1 MNYLIVAILILFSA
15 LFSGLTLGLMS
26 LDSYELKRKKSLGD
40 KDAAKLYPIRKKG
53 NLLLC
58 TLLIG
63 NVGVNSS
70 LAVFLG
76 SITSGIVAGFV
87 ATGLI
92 VLLGEITPQAV
103 FSRFSLKLGGKL
115 WWLVRFFMILLFPI
129 CWPIAKILD
138 KLLGEEMATI
148 YSKKELMKIVEEHE
162 DSLASDVKEDEERII
177 KGALTFADKKVSD
190 IMTPRTEVFALPYS
204 QKIDKATLDQVLRS
218 GYSRIPVFKNK
229 LDNIVGILYVKKLI
243 GDKYRNKKIFQ
254 ASDKKVL
261 FVDESKGLAQVFD
274 SFLDG
279 RDHLFVVT
287 DEFGVLSG
295 VVTIE
300 DVLEEIIGSE
310 IMDETDKYEDL
321 RKHAKQ
327 RLKGKKKRTV
337 V

>member
-1 MNYLIVAILILFSA
+1 MNYLIVAVLILFSA
-15 LFSGLTLGLMS
+15 LFSGLTLGLMG

-40 KDAAKLYPIRKKG
+40 KDAARLYPIRKKG

-76 SITSGIVAGFV
+76 SITSGIVAGFT
-87 ATGLI
+87 ATALI
-92 VLLGEITPQAV
+92 VLLGEITPQAI

-129 CWPIAKILD
+129 CWPIAKALD
-138 KLLGEEMATI
+138 RLLGEEMATI

-162 DSLASDVKEDEERII
+162 DSAQSDVKEEEERII
-177 KGALTFADKKVSD
+177 RGALTFADKKVSN
-190 IMTPRTEVFALPYS
+190 IMTPRTEIFALPYS
-204 QKIDKATLDQVLRS
+204 QKIDAELLATIIKS
-218 GYSRIPVFKNK
+218 GYSRIPVYKTK

-243 GDKYRNKKIFQ
+243 GEKNQNKKVFQ
-254 ASDKKVL
+254 ACEKKVL

-274 SFLDG
+274 SFLET
-279 RDHLFVVT
+279 RNHLFVVT
-287 DEFGVLSG
+287 DEFGAVSG
-295 VVTIE
+295 VITIE

-310 IMDETDKYEDL
+310 IVDETDKYEDL

-327 RLKGKKKRTV
+327 RMKKRKII
-337 V
+337 

>member
-1 MNYLIVAILILFSA
+1 MNYIIVAILILFSA

-40 KDAAKLYPIRKKG
+40 KDATKLYPIRKKS

-76 SITSGIVAGFV
+76 SITSGIIAGFI
-87 ATGLI
+87 ATALI
-92 VLLGEITPQAV
+92 VLLGEITPQAI
-103 FSRFSLKLGGKL
+103 FSRFSLKLGAKL
-115 WWLVRFFMILLFPI
+115 TWFVRIFMILLFPV
-129 CWPIAKILD
+129 CWPIARVLD

-162 DSLASDVKEDEERII
+162 DSVASDVKEEEERII
-177 KGALTFADKKVSD
+177 KGALTFADKKVSN

-204 QKIDKATLDQVLRS
+204 QKIDVASLDVIVKS
-218 GYSRIPVFKNK
+218 GYSRIPVYKNK

-243 GDKYRNKKIFQ
+243 GDKNKNKKVFQ
-254 ASDKKVL
+254 ACEKKVL
-261 FVDESKGLAQVFD
+261 FVDENKGLAQVFD
-274 SFLDG
+274 SFLET
-279 RDHLFVVT
+279 RNHLFVVM
-287 DEFGVLSG
+287 DEFSVLSG

-327 RLKGKKKRTV
+327 RLKGKKKRV
-337 V
+337 VV